1 MEWVAVI
8 ARTID
13 CNAWAETGIKEY
25 PASRIWSGVEYLF
38 KNFWLLRFKLIYS
51 YLFAMIASCQIYD
64 SAVTMEINSQRI
76 FSFPP
81 CFVMYE
87 FFYEW

>member
-1 MEWVAVI
+1 
-8 ARTID
+8 
-13 CNAWAETGIKEY
+13 
-25 PASRIWSGVEYLF
+25 
-38 KNFWLLRFKLIYS
+38 LRFKLIYS

-87 FFYEW
+87 FFYE